1 MRHSALSRAIKH
13 GDVIIVRRLLS
24 AGCDLNEAYGGPYTI
39 LALAAARGN
48 TPIIQLLLNAGAE
61 PTYVAVQAAALGN
74 HARAVRLLLAAGG
87 PSDSQRGDTPLLNA
101 LAWSAFSREQQRRV
115 RRLLRE
121 AGARELRAWYLHWR
135 WAIKYGWRW
144 RLRRLLSS
152 IGSRR
157 TSRP

>member
-1 MRHSALSRAIKH
+1 MRHSALYRAVKH
-13 GDVIIVRRLLS
+13 GNVINVRRLLA
-24 AGCDLNEAYGGPYTI
+24 AGCDANETFGAYTI

-61 PTYVAVQAAALGN
+61 PTYVVVQAAAFGN

-87 PSDSQRGDTPLLNA
+87 PVHSLRGDTPLLNA
-101 LAWSAFSREQQRRV
+101 SAWSAFSREQQRRV

-121 AGARELRAWYLHWR
+121 AGARELPAWYLHWR

-144 RLRRLLSS
+144 RLRRLLYSV
-152 IGSRR
+152 GSRR
-157 TSRP
+157 TSPP